1 MLDLILQG
9 SKANIATLL
18 RGRGLTDATDRPVS
32 GFEACWWAGDGRFM
46 TAKPVYGNGPL
57 NPPTTAA
64 TYMAGFVML
73 ARIHSTLE
81 IADALAGTGELW
93 TRSKV
98 AKWIK
103 DNGVLGLVNGM
114 PCVTVA
120 SVRLMRGQDVNT
132 FCATNSSPAH
142 EWAGGNAT

>member
-1 MLDLILQG
+1 MIDLLLQG

-18 RGRGLTDATDRPVS
+18 RGRGLTDATDTPVS

-46 TAKPVYGNGPL
+46 LTKPVFGNGPL

-81 IADALAGTGELW
+81 LADAIAGTGELW

-103 DNGVLGLVNGM
+103 DNGVLSSVGGL
-114 PCVTVA
+114 PCYTVA
-120 SVRLMRGQDVNT
+120 SVRLLRAQDVIAW
-132 FCATNSSPAH
+132 CAANGMAPH